1 MEGDLKM
8 KKKKLEYGDIVLWGQ
23 TKKGKNTR
31 RNVIFW
37 VGRKYAIICEE
48 ELFPE
53 YTYRNIKIPID
64 ELVITE
70 EKYKFEEIK

>member
-1 MEGDLKM
+1 M

-37 VGRKYAIICEE
+37 IGRKYAIICEE

-64 ELVITE
+64 ELAITG
-70 EKYKFEEIK
+70 EKYKKLKGGKNGN